1 MKIIIIT
8 GKIGT
13 GKTTTA
19 SIVRTLGYNV
29 FESDKITKYLYK
41 KLFIKENIKKI
52 FKNKVKNLFLSND
65 EIDLKKLGDFVFK
78 RTDELKKLENILHP
92 AIISEKKKFLKF
104 SFINRRKLIFLDI
117 PLFFKSTFSY
127 RHDYVINLFVNKEV
141 QKRRVLSRLNM
152 TEEKYNLILKLQN
165 FKNIVNLKANIV
177 NINTGNGKNFVRR
190 VIIKLINSIK

>member
-29 FESDKITKYLYK
+29 FESDKITKHLYK
-41 KLFIKENIKKI
+41 KLFIKENIKKV
-52 FKNKVKNLFLSND
+52 FKHKVKNLFLSNN
-65 EIDLKKLGDFVFK
+65 EIDLKILGDFVFN
-78 RTDELKKLENILHP
+78 RTDELKSLENILHP
-92 AIISEKKKFLKF
+92 AIISEKKNFLKL
-104 SFINRRKLIFLDI
+104 SYLNRKKLVFLDI
-117 PLFFKSTFSY
+117 PLFFKSTLSY
-127 RHDYVINLFVNKEV
+127 RYDYVINLHVNKEV

-152 TEEKYNLILKLQN
+152 TEDKYNLILKLQN
-165 FKNIVNLKANIV
+165 FKDTVNLKTNII

-190 VIIKLINSIK
+190 IIIKLINSIK